1 MQSPKDK
8 AIFHTIL
15 NSLILHEYRIF
26 LINEFL

>member
-15 NSLILHEYRIF
+15 NSLILHQYKKFRID
-26 LINEFL
+26 EFL